1 MSVTARRQVH
11 RSVGCRGGAA
21 LKLSGKTRPA
31 PASAERTASRQ
42 HYRISYCRSEPRD
55 MFSSNHK
62 QRCLNALI
70 ATKGHRAELGSR
82 SKEQPGDEHAGS
94 SSFTEGVLLKL
105 ETTLPSKEQA
115 LFPIVFDVFFFPL
128 RIVPSPFCYVGLA
141 SLSLR

>member
-1 MSVTARRQVH
+1 MW
-11 RSVGCRGGAA
+11 
-21 LKLSGKTRPA
+21 
-31 PASAERTASRQ
+31 
-42 HYRISYCRSEPRD
+42 
-55 MFSSNHK
+55 
-62 QRCLNALI
+62 LNALI

-115 LFPIVFDVFFFPL
+115 LFPIIFDVFFFPL